1 MISPFKNLPITDHQV
16 QGLQVHTKDRH
27 QNSLQTNIIWEITT
41 NSLLKRLRLGIQQH
55 HKLTMGK
62 EQADTL
68 TFWGH
73 KIMQTDSKFH
83 TINMS
88 QK

>member
-1 MISPFKNLPITDHQV
+1 MISPFKNLPITVHQV
-16 QGLQVHTKDRH
+16 QDLQVHIKDRRL
-27 QNSLQTNIIWEITT
+27 NSLQINIIWEIIT
-41 NSLLKRLRLGIQQH
+41 NSLLKRLLLEIQPP

-73 KIMQTDSKFH
+73 KIMQTDSKYH

-88 QK
+88 RR